1 MRKNILFC
9 AAAALAILSS
19 CEEWEPV
26 YTFDYGTP
34 GTFKE
39 YDDASITADG
49 ATFIDIADLA
59 ARYKV
64 GRGPVF
70 IGDNVVIKGKLSSSD
85 RSGNIYKSLY
95 IQDET
100 GGMEIKMGR
109 TSLYNEFSEGETI
122 YVRCEGL
129 TIGMYGYK
137 SGSGNGMIQIG
148 FADPDPDSDYDTSYM
163 DLQVLVDQHVFHGA
177 KGAPVKPAVLT
188 EDQLPNKESTVVT
201 CPYLGELVTLK
212 GLRYGN
218 EIFALLY
225 LDSQLD
231 TKQPSNRIFLS
242 GAQWGVTT
250 WAMTKNKMASYLE
263 SGIWDEAEV
272 GSGAT
277 KLGKVGDKEYKANNY
292 AAIQR
297 AAYSVSQYFKMGKT
311 DIQIRTSGYSRFCD
325 YEIPADV
332 LDGSRTIDV
341 TGILTLYQGSIQFT
355 LIDYDSIVYS
365 DGGAMPA
372 ILK

>member
-9 AAAALAILSS
+9 AAAALAMLCS
-19 CEEWEPV
+19 CEEWQPV
-26 YTFDYGTP
+26 YTLDYDTP
-34 GTFKE
+34 EPFAVYT
-39 YDDASITADG
+39 DSDMTADG
-49 ATFIDIADLA
+49 AAIIDIADLA

-85 RSGNIYKSLY
+85 RSGNIYKSIY

-100 GGMEIKMGR
+100 GGMEIKLGR
-109 TSLYNEFSEGETI
+109 TSLYNEYHEGETL

-129 TIGMYGYK
+129 TLGMYGF
-137 SGSGNGMIQIG
+137 SSSSGNGMVQLG
-148 FADPDPDSDYDTSYM
+148 FADPTGDYETSYFE
-163 DLQVLVDQHVFHGA
+163 LQELVDQHVFHGE
-177 KGAPVKPAVLT
+177 KGSPVKPAVLT
-188 EDQLPNKESTVVT
+188 ESDLPGKNATVST

-225 LDSQLD
+225 LDSNLD
-231 TKQPSNRIFLS
+231 TKQASNRIFLS
-242 GAQWGVTT
+242 DSQWGVTT

-263 SGIWDEAEV
+263 SGIWDDAEV

-277 KLGKVGDKEYKANNY
+277 RLGKVGDKAYKANNY

-325 YEIPADV
+325 YEIPQDV

-355 LIDYDSIVYS
+355 LIDYDSIKYS
-365 DGGAMPA
+365 DGSALPA
-372 ILK
+372 VLK